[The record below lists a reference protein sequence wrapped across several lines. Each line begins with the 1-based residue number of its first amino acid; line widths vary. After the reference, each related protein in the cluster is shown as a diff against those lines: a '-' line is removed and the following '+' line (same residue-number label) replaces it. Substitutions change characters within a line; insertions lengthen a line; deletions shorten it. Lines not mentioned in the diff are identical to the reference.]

1 MILTEYEQ
9 LIIRNMSIPSIRMG
23 IVGESY
29 KNLSDGE
36 LISLIDKM
44 DDHINEIG
52 ETKRAFGDYD
62 EFYKI
67 ELTHTKSRLVEEFQK
82 RKIKNG
88 VKQSSG

>member
-1 MILTEYEQ
+1 
-9 LIIRNMSIPSIRMG
+9 
-23 IVGESY
+23 
-29 KNLSDGE
+29 
-36 LISLIDKM
+36 M
-44 DDHINEIG
+44 DDHINEKKKK
-52 ETKRAFGDYD
+52 KRAFGDYD

>member
-1 MILTEYEQ
+1 MILTEHEQ

-23 IVGESY
+23 TVGESY

-36 LISLIDKM
+36 LISLI
-44 DDHINEIG
+44 
-52 ETKRAFGDYD
+52 
-62 EFYKI
+62 YKI